1 MKRSNFVA
9 LFGGGIAAGLV
20 SATLVAAWAEPCP
33 TQCASGK
40 VPLGIAL
47 PMSGPEAGFGRQAA
61 KAIEIGI
68 RELNAAGGLMGI
80 PVELVVGD
88 DRCDA
93 GVAIRV
99 AKRLV
104 EQDKINFLI
113 GPICPAVAME
123 ASPIYAKAGVIQF
136 APTVTSVELT
146 RRNPDNIFRMVA
158 TDEQE
163 ARALATYLARQPKGT
178 KLAVLYSDFFFR
190 RAMMQLVR
198 QALPA
203 EVKAAARF
211 EPLLDVPGTYD
222 RVADKL
228 QRDPPD
234 VIYLALDADRV
245 VELFG
250 GLRKRGVKSRLI
262 GGQHLFSQSL
272 YLKVREA
279 AEGTHAREAAE
290 GIHAIAPIGPL
301 DDTEFRKADG
311 LLTQAGVILDL
322 VALNSYAAVQTWAEA
337 VRRAGGG
344 EPKKVIEAL
353 RSGEFKTA
361 VGHVAYDQRGDR
373 RAIHYSLLTWWSS
386 PRKVVRPEV
395 CL

>member
-1 MKRSNFVA
+1 MKLPNFIA
-9 LFGGGIAAGLV
+9 IFGSGVAAGLV
-20 SATLVAAWAEPCP
+20 GAGALAVAWADPCP
-33 TQCASGK
+33 TQCAAGK

-80 PVELVVGD
+80 PVEPVVGD
-88 DRCDA
+88 TRCDA
-93 GVAIRV
+93 GMAVSV
-99 AKRLV
+99 AKRHV
-104 EQDKINFLI
+104 EQDNIKFLI

-136 APTVTSVELT
+136 APTVTTVELT
-146 RRNPDNIFRMVA
+146 RRYPDNIFRMVA

-163 ARALATYLARQPKGT
+163 AQALAAYLARQPKGT
-178 KLAVLYSDFFFR
+178 KLAILYSDFFFR

-203 EVKAAARF
+203 DVKASARF

-234 VIYLALDADRV
+234 VIYMALDPDRV

-250 GLRKRGVKSRLI
+250 GLRRRGLKSRLI

-272 YLKVREA
+272 YLKAREA
-279 AEGTHAREAAE
+279 ADGIQAREAAE
-290 GIHAIAPIGPL
+290 GIHVIAPIGP
-301 DDTEFRKADG
+301 
-311 LLTQAGVILDL
+311 VIP
-322 VALNSYAAVQTWAEA
+322 N
-337 VRRAGGG
+337 
-344 EPKKVIEAL
+344 P
-353 RSGEFKTA
+353 
-361 VGHVAYDQRGDR
+361 
-373 RAIHYSLLTWWSS
+373 
-386 PRKVVRPEV
+386 
-395 CL
+395 